1 MSRQAQ
7 QLHHLQQLMQLK
19 SLDIQ
24 RLQREVAQKRQEQER
39 YQRNLARMETL
50 CRDSGASGQ
59 SVTALALNCAAYK
72 DNLLQLMQSQQLDL
86 QLAKADMAISQQA
99 LLAANLRHE
108 VLGDVA
114 ARTAA
119 DISSAQQRQ
128 AQKRTD
134 EFAGLAWQRQQ
145 GRM

>member
-1 MSRQAQ
+1 MNPQQRQLQ
-7 QLHHLQQLMQLK
+7 QLTQLMQLK
-19 SLDIQ
+19 ALDVQ
-24 RLQREVAQKRQEQER
+24 RLQREVALKRQEEER
-39 YQRNLARMETL
+39 YQRNLARLDEL
-50 CRDSGASGQ
+50 CRGSGLAGKTVS
-59 SVTALALNCAAYK
+59 ALALNSAAYK
-72 DNLLQLMQSQQLDL
+72 NHLLQLKASQQLDL
-86 QLAKADMAISQQA
+86 QLLAADRARSQQA

-119 DISSAQQRQ
+119 GIAHSAEKQ

-145 GRM
+145 GRP

>member
-1 MSRQAQ
+1 MSEQAQ

-24 RLQREVAQKRQEQER
+24 RLQREVAQKRLEQER
-39 YQRNLARMETL
+39 YQRNLARMEML
-50 CRDSGASGQ
+50 CRDSGPSGQ

-119 DISSAQQRQ
+119 DINSAQQRQ

-134 EFAGLAWQRQQ
+134 EFAGQAWQRQQ